1 MDKSKVLSGFS
12 GASTAEEVIQ
22 GIDLTGKIAIVTGG
36 YAGIGL
42 ETTRVLHAAGARVI
56 VPARDIKKAE
66 TALRGL
72 ERVEIGGMD
81 LADPASI
88 DAFAKKFLASGR
100 PLHILVNSAGIMAPP
115 LVRDARGHE
124 SQFATNHLGHF
135 QLTARLWPA
144 LLEAGQ
150 GANSGTQTGANGG
163 TGARVVSVSSWGH
176 RFSPFIFEDPDF
188 QNRPY
193 ERWSGY
199 GQSKTANILFAVA
212 LDARGKSKNIRAF
225 ALHPG
230 TIVSTDLKRY
240 ISEEDLKKAGVLDAD
255 GRPVLD
261 PSRQLKTVE
270 QGAATSVWCATSPQ
284 LDTVG
289 GVYCE
294 NCNVSHVLGSDTA
307 ASGGWDTINMNERP
321 AGALG
326 VYPYAIDPEAAERL
340 WVLSERLTGA
350 QTVA

>member
-12 GASTAEEVIQ
+12 GASTAEEVIH
-22 GIDLTGKIAIVTGG
+22 GIDLTGKIALVTGG

-42 ETTRVLHAAGARVI
+42 ETTRVLHAAGATVI
-56 VPARDIKKAE
+56 VPARDLKKAE
-66 TALRGL
+66 SALQGL
-72 ERVEIGGMD
+72 EGVEIGLMD
-81 LADPASI
+81 LADPAAI

-100 PLHILVNSAGIMAPP
+100 PLHIMVNSAGIMAPP
-115 LVRDARGHE
+115 LVRDTRGHE

-135 QLTARLWPA
+135 QLTTRLWPA
-144 LLEAGQ
+144 LLATK
-150 GANSGTQTGANGG
+150 S
-163 TGARVVSVSSWGH
+163 ARVVSVSSWGH
-176 RFSPFIFEDPDF
+176 RFSPFVFEDPDF
-188 QNRPY
+188 EHRPY
-193 ERWSGY
+193 ERWSAY

-212 LDARGKSKNIRAF
+212 LDARGKEHNIRAF
-225 ALHPG
+225 ALHSG

-240 ISEEDLKKAGVLDAD
+240 IGEEDLKKAGVLDAD

-270 QGAATSVWCATSPQ
+270 QGAATSVWCATNPK
-284 LDTVG
+284 LEGVG

-294 NCNVSHVLGSDTA
+294 NSNVSHVLGRDTA
-307 ASGGWDTINMNERP
+307 ASGGWDTIKMSERP

-326 VYPYAIDPEAAERL
+326 VYPYAVDPEAAERL
-340 WVLSERLTGA
+340 WVLSEKLTGA